1 MANEPNVELLAERL
15 GQFLVALAGEDH
27 QAIREATGA
36 LLYAQTA
43 AVGAKIVSF
52 AAICAAEFM
61 WYALD
66 ERRRHGWPAEEY
78 RAALTAIETVLE
90 TALAD
95 LSRRGAATREAVAG

>member
-1 MANEPNVELLAERL
+1 MANEPNVELLAEKL
-15 GQFLVALAGEDH
+15 GQFLVALAGEDG
-27 QAIREATGA
+27 QAVSKARSEVLEYNVRHGA
-36 LLYAQTA
+36 N
-43 AVGAKIVSF
+43 GIS
-52 AAICAAEFM
+52 IIIAAEFM
-61 WYALD
+61 WFALD